1 MVAREGTHT
10 TETERISLRANPRK
24 PWPNATIWPEDDNI
38 LEVSKLGCVRGDR
51 RLFSGLDLSVSPGTF
66 VQLTGPNGS
75 GKTSLLRILCGLLAP
90 AEGEV
95 KWNGANIRS
104 LAEEYYTSVTYLG
117 HRHGVKDELSAIEN
131 LRISNA
137 LNGVAVS
144 KNRAHEVLGQ
154 MGLAGRESLPARL
167 LSEGQRRRVG
177 LARLLV
183 CNTKL
188 WLLDE
193 VLTSLDK
200 GAVALVRS
208 LIENHLAGG
217 GIAIVA
223 THQELQLAAGRTK
236 RLELPT

>member
-1 MVAREGTHT
+1 MLQSRRRTA
-10 TETERISLRANPRK
+10 
-24 PWPNATIWPEDDNI
+24 DI

-51 RLFSGLDLSVSPGTF
+51 RLFSGLDLSVSPGTY

-90 AEGEV
+90 AEGEI
-95 KWNGANIRS
+95 KWDGANIRS
-104 LAEEYYTSVTYLG
+104 LGEEYVASVTYLG
-117 HRHGVKDELSAIEN
+117 HRHGVKEELSAVEN

-137 LNGVAVS
+137 VNGVEVSIERTFAVL
-144 KNRAHEVLGQ
+144 KE
-154 MGLAGRESLPARL
+154 MGLAGRELLPARL
-167 LSEGQRRRVG
+167 LSEGQRRRVA

-183 CNTKL
+183 CNTRL

-200 GAVALVRS
+200 GAIALVRS
-208 LIENHLAGG
+208 LIENHLTGG

-223 THQELQLAAGRTK
+223 THQEFELSTGHTR
-236 RLELPT
+236 RLELTT

>member
-1 MVAREGTHT
+1 M
-10 TETERISLRANPRK
+10 
-24 PWPNATIWPEDDNI
+24 
-38 LEVSKLGCVRGDR
+38 
-51 RLFSGLDLSVSPGTF
+51 SPGTF

-90 AEGEV
+90 AEGEIS
-95 KWNGANIRS
+95 WEGANIRS
-104 LAEEYYTSVTYLG
+104 LGEEYVAQLTYLG
-117 HRHGVKDELSAIEN
+117 HRHGIKDELSAIEN

-137 LNGVAVS
+137 LNGRDIS
-144 KNRAHEVLGQ
+144 KEQSAEVLGQ

-208 LIENHLAGG
+208 LIENHVAGG

-223 THQELQLAAGRTK
+223 THQELELPASRTQ
-236 RLELPT
+236 RLELTT

>member
-1 MVAREGTHT
+1 MLQ
-10 TETERISLRANPRK
+10 LRRRTN
-24 PWPNATIWPEDDNI
+24 NI

-66 VQLTGPNGS
+66 VQLTGSNGS

-90 AEGEV
+90 AEGQV
-95 KWNGANIRS
+95 KWEGANIRS
-104 LAEEYYTSVTYLG
+104 LGEEYVTAVTYLG
-117 HRHGVKDELSAIEN
+117 HRHGVKDEFTAIEN

-137 LNGVAVS
+137 LNGVEISKERARAVL
-144 KNRAHEVLGQ
+144 KE

-193 VLTSLDK
+193 VMTSLDK

-208 LIENHLAGG
+208 LIQNHLTGG

-223 THQELQLAAGRTK
+223 THQDLELSTDRIQ
-236 RLELPT
+236 RLELTT

>member
-1 MVAREGTHT
+1 MAASEWPRAASRQELAYNTGA
-10 TETERISLRANPRK
+10 EDER
-24 PWPNATIWPEDDNI
+24 NI

-51 RLFSGLDLSVSPGTF
+51 RLFSGLDLSLPRGTF

-90 AEGEV
+90 AEGQV
-95 KWNGANIRS
+95 SWQGANIRS
-104 LAEEYYTSVTYLG
+104 LAEDYFTAVTYLG
-117 HRHGVKDELSAIEN
+117 HRPGVKDELSALEN

-137 LNGVAVS
+137 LNGVEVS
-144 KNRAHEVLGQ
+144 QDDALAALGR
-154 MGLAGRESLPARL
+154 MGLAGRESLPARF
-167 LSEGQRRRVG
+167 LSEGQRRRVA

-183 CNTKL
+183 CKTRL

-193 VLTSLDK
+193 VMTSLDK

-208 LIENHLAGG
+208 LIEEHLNRG

-223 THQELQLAAGRTK
+223 THQELELSAGVTK
-236 RLELPT
+236 RLELTT

>member
-1 MVAREGTHT
+1 
-10 TETERISLRANPRK
+10 
-24 PWPNATIWPEDDNI
+24 
-38 LEVSKLGCVRGDR
+38 VRGDR

-75 GKTSLLRILCGLLAP
+75 GKTSLLRILCGLLEP
-90 AEGEV
+90 AEGEIS
-95 KWNGANIRS
+95 WQGANIRA
-104 LAEEYYTSVTYLG
+104 LGEEYVAEVTYLG
-117 HRHGVKDELSAIEN
+117 HRHGIKDELSAVEN
-131 LRISNA
+131 LKISNA
-137 LNGVAVS
+137 LNGVSVS
-144 KNRAHEVLGQ
+144 KERAFEVLGQ

-200 GAVALVRS
+200 GAVGLIRS
-208 LIENHLAGG
+208 LIEEHLAGG

-223 THQELQLAAGRTK
+223 THQDLEVATGSSQ
-236 RLELPT
+236 RLELAT